1 MNIHEDF
8 CILINIKFIL
18 EIGIWRLKM
27 SIWKTKKK
35 KIKIIWI
42 GFFPQNRPVLS
53 LKIGRFVQ
61 FTGWTA
67 GSSSPI
73 PVQSPSGLMTE
84 PERWLVGGPTCQSSS
99 VFKTMLKTNK
109 SRHNVLT
116 IKMKTSSQIHQQSNR
131 PCHHGK
137 CWT

>member
-1 MNIHEDF
+1 MSMFEYSWRFLHTNKYKIHFGNWNME
-8 CILINIKFIL
+8 IEKEHL
-18 EIGIWRLKM
+18 ENQ
-27 SIWKTKKK
+27 KKK
-35 KIKIIWI
+35 LKSFEPA
-42 GFFPQNRPVLS
+42 GS
-53 LKIGRFVQ
+53 LKTGWFVR

-84 PERWLVGGPTCQSSS
+84 PERWLVGGPTGQSSS